1 MGTDSDGVST
11 RRNFWLLIQGQLVT
25 HLGNQVY
32 DIAMM
37 LWIKEVTGSASLMG
51 LLLLLTNL
59 PQALLAPLGG
69 TLADR
74 LGGVRTMVTADLVS
88 AVAIGAV
95 AWTVWW
101 RAAPVVIIAVLCVGN
116 VVLGLAGACFN
127 PAVLALVPE
136 LAPGPDLA
144 RGNAAHQSS
153 RMGGQILGQG
163 LGGVLFAAL
172 GAAGAFFINALSFA
186 FSALTE
192 AAIRVRGGR
201 KRARPVGAGGSLL
214 RETAVLVR
222 GVLGQRDLRAL
233 LLYIAAF
240 HLCLSC
246 LPVLLPFYA
255 EHVLSLADWWFGF
268 FIAAYTI
275 GIMVGFAVAGAL
287 GSPGSRFHLV
297 ARVGAVVGL
306 LFGAAALSRSF
317 LLAWAILLGIG
328 IGIGVIIVHLMTEL
342 QTRAPEQD
350 RGGIMGAAEA
360 IGGTSFPLGMVLTGI
375 LLDTMSGLG
384 IPHAAATRAILAG
397 SAVTCVVVAATALR
411 VGRGSHDHCRQ
422 AGF

>member
-1 MGTDSDGVST
+1 MQTRSAT
-11 RRNFWLLIQGQLVT
+11 QTPNPNRRNLWLLLQGQLVT

-74 LGGVRTMVTADLVS
+74 LGGVRTMVAADLVS
-88 AVAIGAV
+88 ALTIGAV

-101 RAAPVVIIAVLCVGN
+101 RAEPAVVITVLCAGN
-116 VVLGLAGACFN
+116 LVLGVAGACFN

-144 RGNAAHQSS
+144 KGNAAHQSS

-172 GAAGAFFINALSFA
+172 GAAGAFFINALSFGV
-186 FSALTE
+186 SALTE
-192 AAIRVRGGR
+192 AAIRVRGGGR
-201 KRARPVGAGGSLL
+201 KARGGRGGARLL
-214 RETAVLVR
+214 RETAAMVR
-222 GVLGQRDLRAL
+222 GVLGQADLRAL

-255 EHVLSLADWWFGF
+255 EHVLSLADWSFGF

-287 GSPGSRFHLV
+287 GPPASRFHLV
-297 ARVGAVVGL
+297 ARVGAAVGA
-306 LFGAAALSRSF
+306 LFGAAALCRSF

-360 IGGTSFPLGMVLTGI
+360 IGGTSFPLGMALTGI

-384 IPHAAATRAILAG
+384 VPYGTATRAVLAG
-397 SAVTCVVVAATALR
+397 SAVACVLVAATALR
-411 VGRGSHDHCRQ
+411 AGRGFHDHRL
-422 AGF
+422 

>member
-1 MGTDSDGVST
+1 MEQHSDAKT
-11 RRNFWLLIQGQLVT
+11 ATRKRRNLWLLLQGQFVT
-25 HLGNQVY
+25 HMGNQVY
-32 DIAMM
+32 DMAMM

-74 LGGVRTMVTADLVS
+74 LGGVRAMVTADLVS

-95 AWTVWW
+95 AGTVWW
-101 RAAPVVIIAVLCVGN
+101 RAEPAVIIVVLCAGN
-116 VVLGLAGACFN
+116 LVLGVAGACFN

-172 GAAGAFFINALSFA
+172 GAAGAFFVNALSFG

-192 AAIRVRGGR
+192 AAIRVRGGGA
-201 KRARPVGAGGSLL
+201 RARSVRGGGTLL
-214 RETAVLVR
+214 RQTAATVR
-222 GVLGQRDLRAL
+222 GVLGQADLRAL

-246 LPVLLPFYA
+246 LPVLLPFYV
-255 EHVLSLADWWFGF
+255 EHVLSLSDWWFGF

-287 GSPGSRFHLV
+287 GAPASRFLLV
-297 ARVGAVVGL
+297 ARVGAIVGA
-306 LFGAAALSRSF
+306 LFGAAAFCRSY
-317 LLAWAILLGIG
+317 LLAWPILLGIG
-328 IGIGVIIVHLMTEL
+328 VGIGVIIVHLMTEL
-342 QTRAPEQD
+342 QTRAPGRD

-360 IGGTSFPLGMVLTGI
+360 IGGTSFPLGMALTGI
-375 LLDTMSGLG
+375 VLDTMSGLG
-384 IPHAAATRAILAG
+384 IPYATATRAVLAT
-397 SAVTCVVVAATALR
+397 SAVACVLVAMTALR
-411 VGRGSHDHCRQ
+411 AGRGFHDHRL
-422 AGF
+422 

>member
-1 MGTDSDGVST
+1 METST
-11 RRNFWLLIQGQLVT
+11 RQRRNLWLLLQGQVVT
-25 HLGNQVY
+25 HMGNQVY

-51 LLLLLTNL
+51 LALLLSNL

-74 LGGVRTMVTADLVS
+74 LGGVRTMVAADLVS
-88 AVAIGAV
+88 ALTVGAV

-101 RAAPVVIIAVLCVGN
+101 RAEPAVIVAALCAGN
-116 VVLGLAGACFN
+116 VVLGVAGACFN
-127 PAVLALVPE
+127 PAVLALIPE
-136 LAPGPDLA
+136 LTPGPGLA

-172 GAAGAFFINALSFA
+172 GAAGAFFVNALSFG

-192 AAIRVRGGR
+192 AAIRVGD
-201 KRARPVGAGGSLL
+201 GAGARSVRGRGSLL
-214 RETAVLVR
+214 RETAAMVREVLR
-222 GVLGQRDLRAL
+222 QADLRAL

-255 EHVLSLADWWFGF
+255 EHVLSLSDWWFGF
-268 FIAAYTI
+268 FVAAYTI

-287 GSPGSRFHLV
+287 GPPASRFHLV
-297 ARVGAVVGL
+297 ALVGAVVGA
-306 LFGAAALSRSF
+306 LFGAAALCRSF
-317 LLAWAILLGIG
+317 LVAWPILLGIG
-328 IGIGVIIVHLMTEL
+328 IGIGIIIVHLMTEL
-342 QTRAPEQD
+342 QTRAPGRD
-350 RGGIMGAAEA
+350 RAGIMGAAEA
-360 IGGTSFPLGMVLTGI
+360 IGGTSFPLGMALTGI

-384 IPHAAATRAILAG
+384 VSYATATRAVLAA
-397 SAVTCVVVAATALR
+397 SAVACVLVAVTAR
-411 VGRGSHDHCRQ
+411 RSGRGFHDHRRQ
-422 AGF
+422 AGC